1 MPKVKNIAGP
11 AAAGFILSFLIS
23 IFVTHNF
30 GVSFLKGLLFG
41 AIFAVLAFVIDFVW
55 GRFLSDGSEPVE
67 LASESPRTEKGLGA
81 RVDITIDDADLSDD
95 GRGLPFAVDRNRA
108 KLSEADT
115 QDLRKNDVL
124 FAAESKGE
132 KQSLFD
138 RTPEPVKKPDAAPAA
153 SEPAAES
160 QGTFTPVS
168 LGKPLPASAAAPAS
182 HEAAASPAAASSAG
196 PAKAAPAPAR
206 KASSGDGELDGL
218 PDIGGFDT
226 DDNYVSESDMEED
239 GSAGESPSSY
249 SSPAS
254 SSSVDASKATA
265 HDTETLA
272 KAISTVLKRDEMS

>member
-11 AAAGFILSFLIS
+11 AAVGFVLSFLIS
-23 IFVTHNF
+23 IFVTHNI

-41 AIFAVLAFVIDFVW
+41 VLFAVLAFVIDFVW
-55 GRFLSDGSEPVE
+55 DRFLSDGSEPVE
-67 LASESPRTEKGLGA
+67 LAGDSPRVEKNLGA

-95 GRGLPFAVDRNRA
+95 GRSLPFAVDRNRA
-108 KLSEADT
+108 KLSESDT

-138 RTPEPVKKPDAAPAA
+138 RTPEPVKKTEAAPAA

-168 LGKPLPASAAAPAS
+168 LGKPLSASESAPAAPAS
-182 HEAAASPAAASSAG
+182 APAAG
-196 PAKAAPAPAR
+196 PAKAAAAPAR

-226 DDNYVSESDMEED
+226 DDNYVSEADMED
-239 GSAGESPSSY
+239 DNPPDESSSSY
-249 SSPAS
+249 SPSAS
-254 SSSVDASKATA
+254 SPVDASKATA